1 MAEDMGIVT
10 FICDSFDSV
19 DTCLFSYLFS
29 YENHELSNL
38 HAKAE
43 TVVNDS
49 VNDLIYLAIILKL

>member
-1 MAEDMGIVT
+1 MAKDMDIVT
-10 FICDSFDSV
+10 FICDSFYSV

-43 TVVNDS
+43 TVLKFFTLTFV
-49 VNDLIYLAIILKL
+49 DLV

>member
-1 MAEDMGIVT
+1 MDIIT
-10 FICDSFDSV
+10 FICDSFHSI
-19 DTCLFSYLFS
+19 DTCLFSFLFS

>member
-1 MAEDMGIVT
+1 MGIVT
-10 FICDSFDSV
+10 FICDSFPSI

-38 HAKAE
+38 HTKAE

>member
-1 MAEDMGIVT
+1 MDIIT
-10 FICDSFDSV
+10 FICDSFHSIDA
-19 DTCLFSYLFS
+19 CFFSFLFS

>member
-43 TVVNDS
+43 TVLKFFTLTFV
-49 VNDLIYLAIILKL
+49 DLV